1 MRSLGRTEI
10 LAGTFAIALAMV
22 GVALM
27 MDNSAPQYGNA
38 GEGMDV
44 DATGAPNDGPKDPQ
58 KQDSSGPLSVKIGL

>member
-1 MRSLGRTEI
+1 MRRLGRIEI
-10 LAGTFAIALAMV
+10 VAGAFAIALAMG

-27 MDNSAPQYGNA
+27 IDDTAQQYGNA

-58 KQDSSGPLSVKIGL
+58 KQDSSGPLSAKIGL